1 MSYSK
6 GDYSKYHNSKR
17 MKDERVIRN
26 RNRRVAARKGLV
38 TKGDGAH
45 IDHKDGNP
53 RNNRASN
60 LRKIPAR
67 RNRKKQ

>member
-17 MKDERVIRN
+17 MKNERVIRN
-26 RNRRVAARKGLV
+26 RNRRLAARKGLV
-38 TKGDGAH
+38 TKGDGMH

-53 RNNRASN
+53 RNNRVTN

>member
-1 MSYSK
+1 
-6 GDYSKYHNSKR
+6 
-17 MKDERVIRN
+17 MKNERVIRN

-38 TKGDGAH
+38 TKGDGMH

-53 RNNRASN
+53 RNNRVTN

>member
-1 MSYSK
+1 
-6 GDYSKYHNSKR
+6 
-17 MKDERVIRN
+17 MKNERVIRN

-38 TKGDGAH
+38 TKGDGTH

-53 RNNRASN
+53 RNNRVTN